1 LPEEPIAASSSFAMT
16 SQLSVLVAPEPG
28 SAATHEPSRLQP
40 GGVVSFVWPRYP
52 KPGARHASS
61 ETVKIRTTI
70 GELGQVLDI
79 KLVNGSTSLLPAAMT
94 AIRLWHYRPTLLN
107 KRPVQAQQDV
117 TIEFLPPRYLSH
129 MATQH
134 PSRN

>member
-52 KPGARHASS
+52 KPGARHGSS
-61 ETVKIRTTI
+61 ETVKVRTTI

-79 KLVNGSTSLLPAAMT
+79 KLVNGSTSLLPAAMS
-94 AIRLWHYRPTLLN
+94 AIRQWHYRPTLLN

-129 MATQH
+129 VSTQH